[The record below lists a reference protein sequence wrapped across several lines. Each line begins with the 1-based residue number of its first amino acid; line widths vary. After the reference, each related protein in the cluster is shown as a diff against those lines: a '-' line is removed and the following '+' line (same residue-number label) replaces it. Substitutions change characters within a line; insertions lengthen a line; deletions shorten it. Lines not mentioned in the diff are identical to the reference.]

1 MLLLDKTLLR
11 LTKGL
16 WRLILLVTA
25 IRFLSLVG
33 VTALS
38 EIIGGFLGNL
48 FDPQF
53 SPEAIRSAI
62 GSALLVSVFTF
73 ACQLL
78 QGLAEHKTT
87 AAARTALRS
96 TIFSKILAL
105 DAGSIEKIGPVSAI
119 TASVDAVEQM
129 QTYYSTYLPSLIFSV
144 IASAY
149 LFFRLRKISMAVAVL
164 LLVVSVIMLPL
175 HNVFRAKIEK
185 LRKVYWSSLD
195 DMTAYYLDSIRGLT
209 TLKLF
214 DRDAEHS
221 AILSDK
227 AEQLNTN
234 INKFMKINF
243 TSFLV
248 TEAIIYGAISLAVGI
263 TIHSMVKG
271 VLPLASGLTV
281 LLLSYSYFGAIRAVM
296 SATHSALTAVS
307 AASKVEEILAI
318 DTSRPYDRKLPEDPA
333 AFDGIRVES
342 LSYGYEG
349 RPRALKNVDLTI
361 PKKSVTAL
369 VGLSGCGKSTLA
381 SLLMRFMDAENG
393 RIFLEGRDYF
403 SYRPE
408 EIRQK
413 IAMVPQT
420 VNLFSGTIR
429 DNLLLACP
437 DAGDAQLLQ
446 VLDEVRLKPFVDSL
460 PEGLDSEVGDAGAKL
475 SGGQR
480 QKIGIARALL
490 SNAEYIIFDEATS
503 SVDPASEEEIW
514 QTIGGLA
521 HIRTLIIIS
530 HRLSTIQRAD
540 QIYVLNHGTIAE
552 SGTHDALMENNGLYS
567 SLVRHQQMME
577 RGA

>member
-16 WRLILLVTA
+16 WKLILLVTA

-38 EIIGGFLGNL
+38 EIIGDFLGNL

-53 SPEAIRSAI
+53 SPEAIRRAI
-62 GSALLVSVFTF
+62 GSALIVSVFTF
-73 ACQLL
+73 VCQLL
-78 QGLAEHKTT
+78 QGLAEYKTT
-87 AAARTALRS
+87 ATARTHLRN

-129 QTYYSTYLPSLIFSV
+129 QTYYCTYLPSLIFSG
-144 IASAY
+144 IASVY
-149 LFFRLRKISMAVAVL
+149 LFFRLQRISMTVAVL
-164 LLVVSVIMLPL
+164 LLMVSIIMLPL
-175 HNVFRAKIEK
+175 HNVFRSRIEK
-185 LRKVYWSSLD
+185 LRSVYWSSLD

-221 AILSDK
+221 AVLSDK

-248 TEAIIYGAISLAVGI
+248 TEGIIYGAISLAVGI
-263 TIHSMVKG
+263 TIHSMAKG

-307 AASKVEEILAI
+307 AASKVEDILAI
-318 DTSRPYDRKLPEDPA
+318 DTSRPYDRKLPEDPES
-333 AFDGIRVES
+333 FDGIRVKG

-361 PKKSVTAL
+361 QKKSVTAL

-393 RIFLEGRDYF
+393 RIFMEGRDYF

-408 EIRQK
+408 EIRKK

-420 VNLFSGTIR
+420 VNLFSGSIR

-437 DAGDAQLLQ
+437 DAEDSQLLQ
-446 VLDEVRLKPFVDSL
+446 VLDEVRLKSFVDSL
-460 PEGLDSEVGDAGAKL
+460 PEGLDTEVGDAGAKL

-552 SGTHDALMENNGLYS
+552 AGTHEVLMENNGLYS

>member
-16 WRLILLVTA
+16 WKLILLVTA
-25 IRFLSLVG
+25 TRFLSLVG

-38 EIIGGFLGNL
+38 EMIGGFLGSL

-53 SPEAIRSAI
+53 SPEAIRGAVV
-62 GSALLVSVFTF
+62 SALLVSLFTF
-73 ACQLL
+73 ACQML
-78 QGLAEHKTT
+78 QGLAEYKTT
-87 AAARTALRS
+87 AAARTHLRN

-129 QTYYSTYLPSLIFSV
+129 QTYYSTYLPSLIFSAL
-144 IASAY
+144 ASVF
-149 LFFRLRKISMAVAVL
+149 LFFRLKRITLTVAVL
-164 LLVVSVIMLPL
+164 LLLVSLIMLPL
-175 HNVFRAKIEK
+175 HNIFRAKIEK

-214 DRDAEHS
+214 DQDAEH
-221 AILSDK
+221 AKVLSGK
-227 AEQLNTN
+227 AELLNRN

-248 TEAIIYGAISLAVGI
+248 TEGIIYGAICLAVGI
-263 TIHSMVKG
+263 TIHNMARG
-271 VLPLASGLTV
+271 LLPLASGLTV
-281 LLLSYSYFGAIRAVM
+281 LLLSYSYFGAIRSVM

-307 AASKVEEILAI
+307 AATKVAEILEV
-318 DTSRPYDRKLPEDPA
+318 DTSRLYDQTLPDDPE
-333 AFDGIRVES
+333 AFDGIRVQGV
-342 LSYGYEG
+342 SYGYAG
-349 RPRALKNVDLTI
+349 REKALKKVDLTI
-361 PKKSVTAL
+361 QKKSVTAL

-381 SLLMRFMDAENG
+381 SLLMRFMDAQSG
-393 RIFLEGRDYF
+393 RIYLEGKDYF
-403 SYRPE
+403 SFRPE
-408 EIRQK
+408 QIREK

-420 VNLFSGTIR
+420 VTLFSGSIR
-429 DNLLLACP
+429 DNLLLADP
-437 DAGDAQLLQ
+437 EADDRQLLE
-446 VLDEVRLKPFVDSL
+446 VLDAVRLKSFVDSL
-460 PEGLDSEVGDAGAKL
+460 PEGLDAQVGDAGAKL

-490 SNAEYIIFDEATS
+490 SNAEYILFDEATS
-503 SVDPASEEEIW
+503 SVDPVSEEEIW
-514 QTIGGLA
+514 QTIGALA
-521 HIRTLIIIS
+521 HVRTLIIIS

-540 QIYVLNHGTIAE
+540 RIYVLNRGEIAE
-552 SGTHDALMENNGLYS
+552 AGTHEELMENGGLYAG
-567 SLVRHQQMME
+567 LVRHQQMLE